1 LRKAYGA
8 NRPGTRLPAR
18 RSPQKEIAM
27 ADHNVETRDRS
38 EEARNRPIEIN
49 AKRARGG
56 LPGVPVLY
64 VLIAAT
70 ALIVVAFLVI
80 YFVFLKVAP

>member
-1 LRKAYGA
+1 
-8 NRPGTRLPAR
+8 
-18 RSPQKEIAM
+18 M
-27 ADHNVETRDRS
+27 VDHNAETRDRS
-38 EEARNRPIEIN
+38 EEARSRPIEIN
-49 AKRARGG
+49 AKRARGIAG
-56 LPGVPVLY
+56 RSVLY